1 MGVRMR
7 KRKTI
12 AGVAAGGLLAL
23 ALTGCGTSGSD
34 SDESGA
40 DRGRGTGKPATAQ
53 ALPVE
58 STVRKA
64 TWTAQSTTHQLR
76 IAPKRLAR
84 GTAADLEHVRLGE
97 DLKGMVPYYLTVSYT
112 NTGSAALR
120 RPDPQTHFTVTLAD
134 GTPGEAVSLWNSNP
148 LATESSSALPDNC
161 DKAGPASVAAGATAT
176 VCRLVMLPEGHRP
189 ATVAYA
195 DDTGDTLL
203 WKVGDGKGDD
213 NSGTLLP
220 AGTTADS
227 SWKDVTTEGDAVP
240 LRVTPKSVRAGK
252 LADLSGYDLG
262 DTQKNMV
269 PWYVTLEYRNAGKEK
284 LLPVMDEGVGVR
296 SAGGREVQPLP
307 LLDLSFSR
315 TGEGKGIDQCRGGV
329 PNTRLQPD
337 SRLTLCTVHLLPGGD
352 RPAMVSFE
360 GKGKGT
366 KPLMWRAS
374 VD

>member
-1 MGVRMR
+1 MR
-7 KRKTI
+7 IRKTI
-12 AGVAAGGLLAL
+12 AGVAGGGLLAL

-34 SDESGA
+34 SDEAGA
-40 DRGRGTGKPATAQ
+40 GRGKGAGGPAPAR

-64 TWTAQSTTHQLR
+64 TWTARSTTHQLR
-76 IAPKRLAR
+76 IAPERLAR

-112 NTGSAALR
+112 NTGAAALR
-120 RPDPQTHFTVTLAD
+120 RPDPQTQFTVTLAD
-134 GTPGEAVSLWNSNP
+134 GTPGKAISLWNSNP

-161 DKAGPASVAAGATAT
+161 DKAGPVSVAAGATAT
-176 VCRLVMLPEGHRP
+176 VCQLVMLPEGHRP

-195 DDTGDTLL
+195 DDAGDTLL
-203 WKVGDGKGDD
+203 WKVGDGRGDD

-227 SWKDVTTEGDAVP
+227 SWQDVTTEGDAVP

-262 DTQKNMV
+262 DTQENTV
-269 PWYVTLEYRNAGKEK
+269 PWYVTLEYRNAGKEE

-296 SAGGREVQPLP
+296 SAGGREVRPLP

-329 PNTRLQPD
+329 PNTRLRPD
-337 SRLTLCTVHLLPGGD
+337 SRLTLCTVHLLPEGD

-360 GKGKGT
+360 GEGEAA
-366 KPLMWRAS
+366 KPLMWRAG